1 MKAHGR
7 DFCKEGQKCDSKV
20 SDTKQGSDSGK
31 NALQNHILNVM
42 KNDNVDVQ
50 AFFRVG
56 DKKQRQQSE
65 TTPKMQANQ
74 ATDSYSF
81 ATDKSSPVLTRPATA
96 SFQSTFANVYNAPST
111 REIDSQSK
119 IMVKPSIDPLPVS
132 SVYLKWPKASVPTFP
147 GSSPSTTQQPN
158 KVRFDDEDR
167 DFDAMFNDAKAN
179 VYGGKPMGP
188 QVPLK
193 QPNDFTS
200 VWRSPLRTIYGK
212 PSNDWKPIERMVYPI
227 LVASNVHQIPNL
239 LSSAKPQ
246 RLQPITMPTEGEFTP
261 RTDRWPSTI
270 PHHSLKPK
278 GELPSLAINRHQ
290 RGGQS
295 LPFDEPPNLR
305 WKPAGQNLQR
315 PSSYGAQELPWRKET
330 RQRSS
335 YLSIPMW
342 SQKLNQFQLRR
353 TQTSNPYSP

>member
-20 SDTKQGSDSGK
+20 SDTKQGSVSGK

-50 AFFRVG
+50 TFFRVG

-65 TTPKMQANQ
+65 TIPKMQANQ
-74 ATDSYSF
+74 AIDSYSF

-96 SFQSTFANVYNAPST
+96 SFQSTFANVYNVPST
-111 REIDSQSK
+111 REMDGQSK
-119 IMVKPSIDPLPVS
+119 IMVKSSIDPLPVS

-147 GSSPSTTQQPN
+147 GSSPSPTQQPN

-179 VYGGKPMGP
+179 VYGGKPKDP

-193 QPNDFTS
+193 QPNDLSS

-212 PSNDWKPIERMVYPI
+212 PSKDWKPIERMVYPI

-239 LSSAKPQ
+239 LSSAKPKRQ
-246 RLQPITMPTEGEFTP
+246 QPITVPTEGELTP
-261 RTDRWPSTI
+261 GTDQWPSTI
-270 PHHSLKPK
+270 PRHSLKPT

-290 RGGQS
+290 HGGQS
-295 LPFDEPPNLR
+295 LLFDGSHNLR
-305 WKPAGQNLQR
+305 WKPAVQNLQM
-315 PSSYGAQELPWRKET
+315 PSSYGAQEVIWRKET
-330 RQRSS
+330 GQRPS

-342 SQKLNQFQLRR
+342 GQKLNPFQSRR
-353 TQTSNPYSP
+353 TQTANPYSP